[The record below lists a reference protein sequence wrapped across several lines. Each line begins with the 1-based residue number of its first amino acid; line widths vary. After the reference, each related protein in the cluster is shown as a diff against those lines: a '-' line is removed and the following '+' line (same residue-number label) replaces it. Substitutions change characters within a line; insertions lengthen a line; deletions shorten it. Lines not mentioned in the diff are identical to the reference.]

1 MVSPILELTNINKS
15 FGHVHAN
22 KNINLTINKGTI
34 HGIIGENGA
43 GKSTLMS
50 IVFGLYQANS
60 GKIKINE
67 KEIKLKSPRD
77 SILNGIGMVHQ
88 HFMLVENFTVL
99 ENIILGF
106 EGETVFGEKLETAK
120 KDLEKLCETYNFN
133 IDLDATI
140 SDLSVGFRQ
149 RVEIL
154 KSLYRGAEILIL
166 DEPTGV
172 LTPQEVDELFKILRS
187 LKEEGKTIVLITHK
201 LIEIMDLT
209 SEVSVMR
216 QGEMVGHTKTQDTN
230 KEKLAEMMV
239 GRNVLLRVDKTE
251 IKKGDPIFRVNEL
264 SVKDD
269 LDVTRVKN
277 VNLEICSGEIL
288 GIAGVTG
295 NGQTELLEAL
305 SGIRKVESGNIRLF
319 GEKISDKHSFLN
331 PRMLKARGLAHVPE
345 DRQRMG
351 LIGDFKAYENLI
363 FGYHDQE
370 PFSKSSILNHKEI
383 TEYSNRV
390 MQEYDV
396 RPNSPNLITSNFSG
410 GNQQKI
416 ILSRELNEN
425 PKVLLVGQPTRGV
438 DIGAIEFIHQRLI
451 NMRDKGAAILLASV
465 ELDEILSLSDRIIVM
480 FDGKIVGEKINKN
493 ITDRELG
500 LLMAGVTE
508 WAILLLI
515 NQRYLG
521 GYLT

>member
-1 MVSPILELTNINKS
+1 MVSPILELKDINKS

-22 KNINLTINKGTI
+22 KNINLQINKGTI

-50 IVFGLYQANS
+50 IVFGLYQADS
-60 GKIKINE
+60 GTIKING

-77 SILNGIGMVHQ
+77 SILSGIGMVHQ
-88 HFMLVENFTVL
+88 HFMLVENFSVL

-106 EGETVFGEKLETAK
+106 EGELVFGKNLEKAK
-120 KDLEKLCETYNFN
+120 KDLKNLCDTYKLN
-133 IDLDATI
+133 IDLESTI

-201 LIEIMDLT
+201 LNEIMDLT

-216 QGEMVGHTKTQDTN
+216 QGEMVGHKKTESTN
-230 KEKLAEMMV
+230 KEDLAEMMV
-239 GRNVLLRVDKTE
+239 GRSVLLRINKSATKPGNAVFSVRDL
-251 IKKGDPIFRVNEL
+251 V
-264 SVKDD
+264 VKDD

-277 VNLEICSGEIL
+277 VNLDIHEGEIL
-288 GIAGVTG
+288 GLAGVTG

-305 SGIRKVESGNIRLF
+305 SGIRKIESGEIQLF
-319 GEKISDKHSFLN
+319 NETISNKSNFFDPKSLKEK
-331 PRMLKARGLAHVPE
+331 GLAHVPE

-351 LIGDFKAYENLI
+351 LVTDFKAYENLI
-363 FGYHDQE
+363 FGYHHQE
-370 PFSKSSILNHKEI
+370 PFSKSSVLKEKEI
-383 TEYSNRV
+383 LSFSKKV
-390 MQEYDV
+390 MEEYDV
-396 RPNSPNLITSNFSG
+396 RPRSANLITSNFSG
-410 GNQQKI
+410 VNQQKI

-451 NMRDKGAAILLASV
+451 DMRDKGAAILLVSV
-465 ELDEILSLSDRIIVM
+465 ELEEVLSLSDRIIVM
-480 FDGKIVGEKINKN
+480 FDGNIVGEKINKDV
-493 ITDRELG
+493 TDRELG
-500 LLMAGVTE
+500 LLMAGV
-508 WAILLLI
+508 A
-515 NQRYLG
+515 
-521 GYLT
+521 

>member
-22 KNINLTINKGTI
+22 KNINLKINKGTI
-34 HGIIGENGA
+34 HGIIGENGD

-60 GKIKINE
+60 GTIKVNG
-67 KEIKLKSPRD
+67 KEINLRSPKD
-77 SILNGIGMVHQ
+77 SIINGIGMVHQ

-106 EGETVFGEKLETAK
+106 EGELVFGKNLEKAK
-120 KDLEKLCETYNFN
+120 KDLKNLCDTYKLN
-133 IDLDATI
+133 IDLNSTI

-201 LIEIMDLT
+201 LNEIMDLT

-216 QGEMVGHTKTQDTN
+216 QGEVVGHTKTTDTN

-239 GRNVLLRVDKTE
+239 GRSVLLRLNKAE
-251 IKKGDPIFRVNEL
+251 AKLGDVVFKVENL
-264 SVKDD
+264 TVKDD

-277 VNLEICSGEIL
+277 VNFEIRSGEIL
-288 GIAGVTG
+288 GLAGVTG

-305 SGIRKVESGNIRLF
+305 SGIRNVESGAIYLND
-319 GEKISDKHSFLN
+319 EKISDKDNLLD
-331 PRMLKARGLAHVPE
+331 PRELKEKGLAHVPE

-351 LIGDFKAYENLI
+351 LVTDFKAYENLI

-370 PFSKSSILNHKEI
+370 PYSKSSILRDGDILSFSKK
-383 TEYSNRV
+383 V
-390 MQEYDV
+390 MEEYDV
-396 RPNSPNLITSNFSG
+396 RPRSPQLITSNFSG
-410 GNQQKI
+410 GYQQKI

-425 PKVLLVGQPTRGV
+425 PKILLVGQPTRGV

-451 NMRDKGAAILLASV
+451 DMRDKGAAILLVSV
-465 ELDEILSLSDRIIVM
+465 ELDEVLSLSDRILVM
-480 FDGKIVGEKINKN
+480 FDGNIVGERVNKDV
-493 ITDRELG
+493 TDRDLG
-500 LLMAGVTE
+500 LLMAGV
-508 WAILLLI
+508 A
-515 NQRYLG
+515 
-521 GYLT
+521 

>member
-1 MVSPILELTNINKS
+1 MVSPILELSNINKS

-22 KNINLTINKGTI
+22 KNINLQINKGTI

-60 GKIKINE
+60 GTIKING
-67 KEIKLKSPRD
+67 KEINLKSPRD
-77 SILNGIGMVHQ
+77 SIINGIGMVHQ

-106 EGETVFGEKLETAK
+106 EGETVFGEKLQKAK
-120 KDLEKLCETYNFN
+120 QDLEKLCQAYNFN

-172 LTPQEVDELFKILRS
+172 LTPQEVDELFKILRA

-216 QGEMVGHTKTQDTN
+216 QGEMVGHTKTEDTN
-230 KEKLAEMMV
+230 KEQLAEMMV
-239 GRNVLLRVDKTE
+239 GRSVLLRVDKKE
-251 IKKGDPIFRVNEL
+251 IKKGETIFQVNNL

-269 LDVTRVKN
+269 LDVTRVKD
-277 VNLEICSGEIL
+277 VSLEIRSGEIL

-305 SGIRKVESGNIRLF
+305 SGIRKVESGKIELF
-319 GEKISDKHSFLN
+319 GEKISDQDNFLN
-331 PRMLKARGLAHVPE
+331 PRLLKQKGLAHVPE

-351 LIGDFKAYENLI
+351 LITDFKAHENLI

-370 PFSKSSILNHKEI
+370 PFSKSSILNNREI
-383 TEYSNRV
+383 TQYSNKV

-451 NMRDKGAAILLASV
+451 DMRDRGAAILLASV

-480 FDGKIVGEKINKN
+480 FDGKIVGEKENKN
-493 ITDRELG
+493 VTERELG
-500 LLMAGVTE
+500 LLMAGV
-508 WAILLLI
+508 A
-515 NQRYLG
+515 
-521 GYLT
+521 

>member
-1 MVSPILELTNINKS
+1 MVSPILELKNINKS
-15 FGHVHAN
+15 FGHVQAN
-22 KNINLTINKGTI
+22 KNINLTIKKGTI

-50 IVFGLYQANS
+50 IVYGLYQADTGSINVS
-60 GKIKINE
+60 G
-67 KEIKLKSPRD
+67 KEIKLRSPRD
-77 SILNGIGMVHQ
+77 SIESGIGMVHQ
-88 HFMLVENFTVL
+88 HFMLVENFTVI
-99 ENIILGF
+99 ENIVLGF
-106 EGETVFGEKLETAK
+106 EGEFVFGKKLEKAK
-120 KDLEKLCETYNFN
+120 EDLQKLCETYKLN
-133 IDLDATI
+133 IDLDSVI

-154 KSLYRGAEILIL
+154 KSLYRGAEIFIL

-201 LIEIMDLT
+201 LNEIMDLT

-216 QGEMVGHTKTQDTN
+216 QGEVVGHTKTTDTN

-239 GRNVLLRVDKTE
+239 GRSVLLRLNKAE
-251 IKKGDPIFRVNEL
+251 AKLGDVVFKVENL
-264 SVKDD
+264 TVKDD

-277 VNLEICSGEIL
+277 VNFEIRSGEIL
-288 GIAGVTG
+288 GLAGVTG

-305 SGIRKVESGNIRLF
+305 SGIRKVESGAIYLND
-319 GEKISDKHSFLN
+319 EKISDKDNLLD
-331 PRMLKARGLAHVPE
+331 PRELKEKGLAHVPE

-351 LIGDFKAYENLI
+351 LVTDFKAYENLI

-370 PFSKSSILNHKEI
+370 PYSKSSILRDGDILSFSKK
-383 TEYSNRV
+383 V
-390 MQEYDV
+390 MEEYDV
-396 RPNSPNLITSNFSG
+396 RPRSPQLITSNFSG

-425 PKVLLVGQPTRGV
+425 PKILLVGQPTRGV

-451 NMRDKGAAILLASV
+451 DMRDKGTAILLVSV
-465 ELDEILSLSDRIIVM
+465 ELDEVLSLSDRILVM
-480 FDGKIVGEKINKN
+480 FDGNIVGERINKDV
-493 ITDRELG
+493 TDRELG
-500 LLMAGVTE
+500 LLMAGV
-508 WAILLLI
+508 A
-515 NQRYLG
+515 
-521 GYLT
+521 

>member
-1 MVSPILELTNINKS
+1 MVSPILELKNINKS
-15 FGHVHAN
+15 FGHVQAN
-22 KNINLTINKGTI
+22 KNINLTIKKGTI

-50 IVFGLYQANS
+50 IVYGLYQADTGSINVS
-60 GKIKINE
+60 G
-67 KEIKLKSPRD
+67 KEIKLRSPRD
-77 SILNGIGMVHQ
+77 SIESGIGMVHQ
-88 HFMLVENFTVL
+88 HFMLVENFTVI
-99 ENIILGF
+99 ENIVLGF
-106 EGETVFGEKLETAK
+106 EGEFVFGKKLEKAK
-120 KDLEKLCETYNFN
+120 EDLQNLCETYKLN
-133 IDLDATI
+133 IDLDSVI

-154 KSLYRGAEILIL
+154 KSLYRGAEIFIL

-201 LIEIMDLT
+201 LNEIMDLT

-216 QGEMVGHTKTQDTN
+216 QGEVVGHTKTTDTN

-239 GRNVLLRVDKTE
+239 GRSVLLRLNKSE
-251 IKKGDPIFRVNEL
+251 AKLGDVVFKVENL
-264 SVKDD
+264 TVKDD

-277 VNLEICSGEIL
+277 VNFEIRSGEIL
-288 GIAGVTG
+288 GLAGVTG

-305 SGIRKVESGNIRLF
+305 SGIRKVESGAIYLND
-319 GEKISDKHSFLN
+319 EKISDKDNLLD
-331 PRMLKARGLAHVPE
+331 PRELKEKGLAHVPE

-351 LIGDFKAYENLI
+351 LVTDFKAYENLI

-370 PFSKSSILNHKEI
+370 PYSKSSILRDGDILSFSKK
-383 TEYSNRV
+383 V
-390 MQEYDV
+390 MEEYDV
-396 RPNSPNLITSNFSG
+396 RPRSPQLITSNFSG

-425 PKVLLVGQPTRGV
+425 PKILLVGQPTRGV

-451 NMRDKGAAILLASV
+451 DMRDKGAAILLVSV
-465 ELDEILSLSDRIIVM
+465 ELDEVLSLSDRILVM
-480 FDGKIVGEKINKN
+480 FDGNIVGERINKDV
-493 ITDRELG
+493 TDRELG
-500 LLMAGVTE
+500 LLMAGV
-508 WAILLLI
+508 A
-515 NQRYLG
+515 
-521 GYLT
+521 

>member
-1 MVSPILELTNINKS
+1 MVSPILELSNINKS

-22 KNINLTINKGTI
+22 KNINLQINKGTI

-60 GKIKINE
+60 GKIKING
-67 KEIKLKSPRD
+67 KEINLKSPRD
-77 SILNGIGMVHQ
+77 SIINGIGMVHQ

-106 EGETVFGEKLETAK
+106 EGETVFGEKLQNAK
-120 KDLEKLCETYNFN
+120 QDLEKLCQAYNFN

-172 LTPQEVDELFKILRS
+172 LTPQEVDELFKILRA

-216 QGEMVGHTKTQDTN
+216 QGEMVGHTKTEDTN
-230 KEKLAEMMV
+230 KEQLAEMMV
-239 GRNVLLRVDKTE
+239 GRSVLLRVDKKE
-251 IKKGDPIFRVNEL
+251 IKKGETIFQVNNL

-269 LDVTRVKN
+269 LDVTRVKD
-277 VNLEICSGEIL
+277 VSLEIRSGEIL

-305 SGIRKVESGNIRLF
+305 SGIRKVESGKIELF
-319 GEKISDKHSFLN
+319 GEKISDQDNFLN
-331 PRMLKARGLAHVPE
+331 PRLLKQKGLAHVPE

-351 LIGDFKAYENLI
+351 LITDFKAHENLI

-370 PFSKSSILNHKEI
+370 PFSKSSILNNREI
-383 TEYSNRV
+383 TEYSNKV

-451 NMRDKGAAILLASV
+451 DMRDRGAAILLASV

-480 FDGKIVGEKINKN
+480 FDGKIVGEKENKN
-493 ITDRELG
+493 VTERELG
-500 LLMAGVTE
+500 LLMAGV
-508 WAILLLI
+508 A
-515 NQRYLG
+515 
-521 GYLT
+521 

>member
-1 MVSPILELTNINKS
+1 MVSPILQLTNINKS
-15 FGHVHAN
+15 FGHVQAN
-22 KNINLTINKGTI
+22 KNINLIINKGTI

-50 IVFGLYQANS
+50 IVYGLYQADS
-60 GKIKINE
+60 GTIKVND

-77 SILNGIGMVHQ
+77 SIENGIGMVHQ

-99 ENIILGF
+99 ENIVLGF
-106 EGETVFGEKLETAK
+106 EGEVVFGKN
-120 KDLEKLCETYNFN
+120 LEKAKIDLKNLCETYNLN
-133 IDLDATI
+133 VDLDSVI

-154 KSLYRGAEILIL
+154 KSLYRGAEVFIL

-201 LIEIMDLT
+201 LNEIMDLT

-216 QGEMVGHTKTQDTN
+216 QGEVVGHTKTQTTN
-230 KEKLAEMMV
+230 REKLAEMMV
-239 GRNVLLRVDKTE
+239 GRSVLLRINKSN
-251 IKKGDPIFRVNEL
+251 KQKGNVAFKVENL
-264 SVKDD
+264 TVKDD

-277 VNLEICSGEIL
+277 VNIEIHEGEIL
-288 GIAGVTG
+288 GLAGVTG

-305 SGIRKVESGNIRLF
+305 SGIRKVESGEIYLN
-319 GEKISDKHSFLN
+319 GEKISDSSDLLN
-331 PRMLKARGLAHVPE
+331 PRELKEKGLAHVPE

-351 LIGDFKAYENLI
+351 LVTDFKAYENLI

-370 PFSKSSILNHKEI
+370 PYSKSSIMKDNKI
-383 TEYSNRV
+383 IDYSKKV
-390 MQEYDV
+390 MKDYDV
-396 RPNSPNLITSNFSG
+396 RPRSPHLITSNFSG
-410 GNQQKI
+410 GNQQKL

-451 NMRDKGAAILLASV
+451 DMRDKGAAILLVSV
-465 ELDEILSLSDRIIVM
+465 ELEEVLSLSDRIVVM
-480 FDGKIVGEKINKN
+480 FDGNIVGEKINKDV
-493 ITDRELG
+493 TDRELG
-500 LLMAGVTE
+500 LLMAGVV
-508 WAILLLI
+508 
-515 NQRYLG
+515 
-521 GYLT
+521 

>member
-1 MVSPILELTNINKS
+1 MVSPILELKNISKS
-15 FGHVHAN
+15 FGHVQAN
-22 KNINLTINKGTI
+22 KNINLTINRGTI

-60 GKIKINE
+60 GSIKVNG
-67 KEIKLKSPRD
+67 KEIKLKSPKD
-77 SILNGIGMVHQ
+77 SIINGIGMVHQ

-106 EGETVFGEKLETAK
+106 EGELVFGKNLEKAK
-120 KDLEKLCETYNFN
+120 KDLKNLCDTYKLN
-133 IDLDATI
+133 IDLNSTI

-209 SEVSVMR
+209 TEVSVMR
-216 QGEMVGHTKTQDTN
+216 QGEMVGHTKTENTN
-230 KEKLAEMMV
+230 KEQLAEMMV
-239 GRNVLLRVDKTE
+239 GRSVLLRLDKSE
-251 IKKGDPIFRVNEL
+251 VKMGDVVFKVENL
-264 SVKDD
+264 NVKDD

-277 VNLEICSGEIL
+277 VNLEIRAGEIL
-288 GIAGVTG
+288 GLAGVTG

-305 SGIRKVESGNIRLF
+305 SGIRKVESGEIYLE
-319 GEKISDKHSFLN
+319 GKKISDSQNFLD
-331 PRMLKARGLAHVPE
+331 PRELKERGLAHVPE

-351 LIGDFKAYENLI
+351 LVTDFKAYENLI
-363 FGYHDQE
+363 FGYQDQQ
-370 PFSKSSILNHKEI
+370 PFSKSSILNHKDIISHSKKIME
-383 TEYSNRV
+383 
-390 MQEYDV
+390 EYDV
-396 RPNSPNLITSNFSG
+396 RPQSPNLITSNFSG

-451 NMRDKGAAILLASV
+451 DMRDRGAAILLVSV
-465 ELDEILSLSDRIIVM
+465 ELDEVLSLSDRIIVM
-480 FDGKIVGEKINKN
+480 FDGNIVGEKENKN
-493 ITDRELG
+493 VTDRELG
-500 LLMAGVTE
+500 LLMAGV
-508 WAILLLI
+508 A
-515 NQRYLG
+515 
-521 GYLT
+521 

>member
-1 MVSPILELTNINKS
+1 MVSPILELKNINKS
-15 FGHVHAN
+15 FGHVQAN
-22 KNINLTINKGTI
+22 KNINLTIKKGTI

-50 IVFGLYQANS
+50 IVYGLYQADTGSINVS
-60 GKIKINE
+60 G
-67 KEIKLKSPRD
+67 KEIKLRSPRD
-77 SILNGIGMVHQ
+77 SIESGIGMVHQ
-88 HFMLVENFTVL
+88 HFMLVENFNVL
-99 ENIILGF
+99 ENIVLGF
-106 EGETVFGEKLETAK
+106 EGEFVFGKKLEKAK
-120 KDLEKLCETYNFN
+120 EDLQKLCETYKLN
-133 IDLDATI
+133 IDLESVI

-154 KSLYRGAEILIL
+154 KSLYRGAEIFIL

-201 LIEIMDLT
+201 LNEIMDLT

-216 QGEMVGHTKTQDTN
+216 QGEVVGHTKTTDTN

-239 GRNVLLRVDKTE
+239 GRSVLLRLNKAEAKLGEVVFKVENLT
-251 IKKGDPIFRVNEL
+251 
-264 SVKDD
+264 VKDD

-277 VNLEICSGEIL
+277 VNLEIRAGEIL
-288 GIAGVTG
+288 GLAGVTG

-305 SGIRKVESGNIRLF
+305 SGIRKVESGAIYLND
-319 GEKISDKHSFLN
+319 EKISDKDNLLD
-331 PRMLKARGLAHVPE
+331 PRELKEKGLAHVPE

-351 LIGDFKAYENLI
+351 LVTDFKAYENLI

-370 PFSKSSILNHKEI
+370 PYSKSSILKDNDI
-383 TEYSNRV
+383 LSYSQKV
-390 MQEYDV
+390 MEEYDV
-396 RPNSPNLITSNFSG
+396 RPRSPQLITSNFSG

-425 PKVLLVGQPTRGV
+425 PKILLVGQPTRGV

-451 NMRDKGAAILLASV
+451 DMRDKGAAILLVSV
-465 ELDEILSLSDRIIVM
+465 ELDEVLSLSDRILVM
-480 FDGKIVGEKINKN
+480 FDGNIVGERINKDV
-493 ITDRELG
+493 TDRELG
-500 LLMAGVTE
+500 LLMAGV
-508 WAILLLI
+508 A
-515 NQRYLG
+515 
-521 GYLT
+521 

>member
-1 MVSPILELTNINKS
+1 MVSPILELKNISKS
-15 FGHVHAN
+15 FGHVQAN
-22 KNINLTINKGTI
+22 KNINLTINRGTI

-60 GKIKINE
+60 GSIKVNG
-67 KEIKLKSPRD
+67 KEIKLKSPKD
-77 SILNGIGMVHQ
+77 SIINGIGMVHQ

-106 EGETVFGEKLETAK
+106 EGELVFGKNLEKAK
-120 KDLEKLCETYNFN
+120 KDLKNLCDTYKLN
-133 IDLDATI
+133 IDLNSTI

-209 SEVSVMR
+209 TEVSVMR
-216 QGEMVGHTKTQDTN
+216 QGEMVGHTKTENTN
-230 KEKLAEMMV
+230 KEQLAEMMV
-239 GRNVLLRVDKTE
+239 GRSVLLRLDKSEVKT
-251 IKKGDPIFRVNEL
+251 GDLVFKVENL
-264 SVKDD
+264 TVKDD

-277 VNLEICSGEIL
+277 VNLEIRAGEIL
-288 GIAGVTG
+288 GLAGVTG

-305 SGIRKVESGNIRLF
+305 SGIRKVESGEIYLE
-319 GEKISDKHSFLN
+319 GKKISDSQNFLD
-331 PRMLKARGLAHVPE
+331 PRELKERGLAHVPE

-351 LIGDFKAYENLI
+351 LVTDFKAYENLI
-363 FGYHDQE
+363 FGYQDQQ
-370 PFSKSSILNHKEI
+370 PFSKSSILNHKDIISHSKKIME
-383 TEYSNRV
+383 
-390 MQEYDV
+390 EYDV
-396 RPNSPNLITSNFSG
+396 RPQSPNLITSNFSG

-451 NMRDKGAAILLASV
+451 DMRDRGAAILLVSV
-465 ELDEILSLSDRIIVM
+465 ELDEVLSLSDRIIVM
-480 FDGKIVGEKINKN
+480 FDGNIVGEKENKN
-493 ITDRELG
+493 VTDRELG
-500 LLMAGVTE
+500 LLMAGV
-508 WAILLLI
+508 A
-515 NQRYLG
+515 
-521 GYLT
+521 

>member
-1 MVSPILELTNINKS
+1 MVSPILQLTNINKS

-22 KNINLTINKGTI
+22 KDINLTINKGTI

-50 IVFGLYQANS
+50 IVYGLYQADS
-60 GKIKINE
+60 GIIKVND
-67 KEIKLKSPRD
+67 KVIKLKSPRD
-77 SILNGIGMVHQ
+77 SIENGIGMVHQ

-99 ENIILGF
+99 ENIVLGF
-106 EGETVFGEKLETAK
+106 EGEVVFGKN
-120 KDLEKLCETYNFN
+120 LEKAKIDLKNLCETYNLN
-133 IDLDATI
+133 VDLDSVI

-154 KSLYRGAEILIL
+154 KSLYRGAEVLIL

-201 LIEIMDLT
+201 LNEIMDLT

-216 QGEMVGHTKTQDTN
+216 QGEVVGHTKTENTN
-230 KEKLAEMMV
+230 REKLAEMMV
-239 GRNVLLRVDKTE
+239 GRSVLLRINKSNTQR
-251 IKKGDPIFRVNEL
+251 GDVAFKVENL

-277 VNLEICSGEIL
+277 VNLEIHAGEIL
-288 GIAGVTG
+288 GLAGVTG

-305 SGIRKVESGNIRLF
+305 SGIRKVESGEIFLN
-319 GEKISDKHSFLN
+319 GEKISDSSALLN
-331 PRMLKARGLAHVPE
+331 PRELKEKGLAHIPE

-351 LIGDFKAYENLI
+351 LVTDFKAYENLI

-370 PFSKSSILNHKEI
+370 PYSKSSIMRENKILD
-383 TEYSNRV
+383 YSKRV
-390 MQEYDV
+390 MEEYDV
-396 RPNSPNLITSNFSG
+396 RPRSPHLMTSNFSG
-410 GNQQKI
+410 GNQQKL

-425 PKVLLVGQPTRGV
+425 PKVLLIGQPTRGV

-451 NMRDKGAAILLASV
+451 DMRDKGAAILLVSV
-465 ELDEILSLSDRIIVM
+465 ELEEVLSLSDRIVVM
-480 FDGKIVGEKINKN
+480 FDGNIVGERVNKDV
-493 ITDRELG
+493 TDRELG
-500 LLMAGVTE
+500 LLMAGV
-508 WAILLLI
+508 A
-515 NQRYLG
+515 
-521 GYLT
+521 

>member
-1 MVSPILELTNINKS
+1 MASPILELSNINKS
-15 FGHVHAN
+15 FGHVQAN
-22 KNINLTINKGTI
+22 KDVTLTINKGTI

-50 IVFGLYQANS
+50 IVYGFYQADS
-60 GKIKINE
+60 GTISINGKKIN
-67 KEIKLKSPRD
+67 LKSPRD
-77 SILNGIGMVHQ
+77 SIVSGIGMVHQ

-106 EGETVFGEKLETAK
+106 EGELVFGKKLEKAK
-120 KDLEKLCETYNFN
+120 KNLKNLCETYKLN
-133 IDLDATI
+133 IDLDSVI

-187 LKEEGKTIVLITHK
+187 LQQEGKTIVLITHK
-201 LIEIMDLT
+201 LNEIMDLT

-216 QGEMVGHTKTQDTN
+216 QGEMVGHKKTESTN

-239 GRNVLLRVDKTE
+239 GRSVLLRINKTE
-251 IKKGDPIFRVNEL
+251 AKKGDVVFRVNNL
-264 SVKDD
+264 QVKDS
-269 LDVTRVKN
+269 LDVMRVKD
-277 VNLEICSGEIL
+277 VNLEIHEGEIL
-288 GIAGVTG
+288 GLAGVTG

-305 SGIRKVESGNIRLF
+305 SGIRKIESGEIQLF
-319 GEKISDKHSFLN
+319 NEIISNQNNFLN
-331 PRMLKARGLAHVPE
+331 PKDLKEKGLAHVPE

-351 LIGDFKAYENLI
+351 LITDFKAYENLI
-363 FGYHDQE
+363 FGYHHQE
-370 PFSKSSILNHKEI
+370 RFSKSSILKEKDI
-383 TEYSNRV
+383 LTYSEKV
-390 MQEYDV
+390 MEEYDV
-396 RPNSPNLITSNFSG
+396 RPQSPNLITSNFSG

-451 NMRDKGAAILLASV
+451 DMRNKGTAILLVSV
-465 ELDEILSLSDRIIVM
+465 ELEEVLSLSDRIVVM
-480 FDGKIVGEKINKN
+480 FDGKIVGERVNKN
-493 ITDRELG
+493 VTDREIG
-500 LLMAGVTE
+500 LLMAGI
-508 WAILLLI
+508 A
-515 NQRYLG
+515 
-521 GYLT
+521 

>member
-1 MVSPILELTNINKS
+1 MVSPILELKNINKS
-15 FGHVHAN
+15 FGHVLAN

-60 GKIKINE
+60 GTIKVNA
-67 KEIKLKSPRD
+67 KEINLRSPKD
-77 SILNGIGMVHQ
+77 SIVNGIGMVHQ

-106 EGETVFGEKLETAK
+106 EDELVFGKNLEKAK
-120 KDLEKLCETYNFN
+120 KDLKNLCDTYKLN
-133 IDLDATI
+133 IDLNSTI

-187 LKEEGKTIVLITHK
+187 LNEEGKTIVLITHK

-216 QGEMVGHTKTQDTN
+216 QGEMVGHIKTKDTN
-230 KEKLAEMMV
+230 KEQLAEMMV
-239 GRNVLLRVDKTE
+239 GRSVLLRLDKSEVKT
-251 IKKGDPIFRVNEL
+251 GDVVFKVEDL
-264 SVKDD
+264 TVKDD

-277 VNLEICSGEIL
+277 VNLEIRAGEIL
-288 GIAGVTG
+288 GLAGVTG

-305 SGIRKVESGNIRLF
+305 SGIRKIESGEIYLEGN
-319 GEKISDKHSFLN
+319 KISDSQNSLN
-331 PRMLKARGLAHVPE
+331 PRELKEKGLAHVPE

-351 LIGDFKAYENLI
+351 LVTDFKAYENLI
-363 FGYHDQE
+363 FGYHDQQ
-370 PFSKSSILNHKEI
+370 PFSKSSILNHKDI
-383 TEYSNRV
+383 ISHSKKI
-390 MQEYDV
+390 MAEYDV
-396 RPNSPNLITSNFSG
+396 RPQSPNLTTSNFSG

-416 ILSRELNEN
+416 ILSRELNEK

-451 NMRDKGAAILLASV
+451 DMRDRGAAILLVSV
-465 ELDEILSLSDRIIVM
+465 ELDEVISLSDRIVVM
-480 FDGKIVGEKINKN
+480 FDGKIVGEKENKN
-493 ITDRELG
+493 VTDRELG
-500 LLMAGVTE
+500 LLMAGVV
-508 WAILLLI
+508 
-515 NQRYLG
+515 
-521 GYLT
+521 

>member
-1 MVSPILELTNINKS
+1 MVSPILELKNINKS
-15 FGHVHAN
+15 FGHVQAN
-22 KNINLTINKGTI
+22 KNINLKITQGTI

-50 IVFGLYQANS
+50 IVYGLYQADS
-60 GKIKINE
+60 GTISVSG

-77 SILNGIGMVHQ
+77 SIESGIGMVHQ

-99 ENIILGF
+99 ENIVLGF
-106 EGETVFGEKLETAK
+106 EGEFVFGEKLKKAK
-120 KDLEKLCETYNFN
+120 QDLKNLCDTYKLN
-133 IDLDATI
+133 IDLDSVI

-154 KSLYRGAEILIL
+154 KSLYRGAEIFIL

-201 LIEIMDLT
+201 LNEIMDLT

-216 QGEMVGHTKTQDTN
+216 QGEVVGHTKTTDTN

-239 GRNVLLRVDKTE
+239 GRSVLLRLNKAEAKLGEVVFKVENLT
-251 IKKGDPIFRVNEL
+251 
-264 SVKDD
+264 VKDD

-277 VNLEICSGEIL
+277 VNLEIRAGEIL
-288 GIAGVTG
+288 GLAGVTG

-305 SGIRKVESGNIRLF
+305 SGIRKVESGAIYLND
-319 GEKISDKHSFLN
+319 EKISDKDNLLD
-331 PRMLKARGLAHVPE
+331 PRELKEKGLAHVPE

-351 LIGDFKAYENLI
+351 LVTDFKAYENLI

-370 PFSKSSILNHKEI
+370 PYSKSSILKDNDI
-383 TEYSNRV
+383 LSYSQKV
-390 MQEYDV
+390 MEEYDV
-396 RPNSPNLITSNFSG
+396 RPRSPQLITSNFSG

-425 PKVLLVGQPTRGV
+425 PKILLVGQPTRGV

-451 NMRDKGAAILLASV
+451 DMRDKGAAILLVSV
-465 ELDEILSLSDRIIVM
+465 ELDEVLSLSDRILVM
-480 FDGKIVGEKINKN
+480 FDGNIVGERINKDV
-493 ITDRELG
+493 TDRELG
-500 LLMAGVTE
+500 LLMAGV
-508 WAILLLI
+508 A
-515 NQRYLG
+515 
-521 GYLT
+521 

>member
-1 MVSPILELTNINKS
+1 MVSPILELKNINKS
-15 FGHVHAN
+15 FGHVQAN
-22 KNINLTINKGTI
+22 KNINLIINQGTI

-50 IVFGLYQANS
+50 IVYGLYQADSGSISVS
-60 GKIKINE
+60 GK
-67 KEIKLKSPRD
+67 EIQLKSPRD
-77 SILNGIGMVHQ
+77 SIESGIGMVHQ

-106 EGETVFGEKLETAK
+106 EGELVFGHKLKKAK
-120 KDLEKLCETYNFN
+120 EDLKNLCDTYKLN
-133 IDLDATI
+133 IDLDSVI

-154 KSLYRGAEILIL
+154 KSLYRGAEIFIL

-201 LIEIMDLT
+201 LNEIMDLT

-216 QGEMVGHTKTQDTN
+216 QGEVVGHTKTSDTN

-239 GRNVLLRVDKTE
+239 GRSVLLRLNKEDAKL
-251 IKKGDPIFRVNEL
+251 GDVVFKVENL
-264 SVKDD
+264 TVKDD

-277 VNLEICSGEIL
+277 VSFEIRSGEIL
-288 GIAGVTG
+288 GLAGVTG

-305 SGIRKVESGNIRLF
+305 SGIRKVESGNIYLND
-319 GEKISDKHSFLN
+319 EKVSDKENLLD
-331 PRMLKARGLAHVPE
+331 PRKLKEKGLAHVPE

-351 LIGDFKAYENLI
+351 LVTDFKAYENLI

-370 PFSKSSILNHKEI
+370 PYSKSSILRDSDII
-383 TEYSNRV
+383 TYSKKV
-390 MQEYDV
+390 MEEYDV
-396 RPNSPNLITSNFSG
+396 RPRSPQLITSNFSG

-416 ILSRELNEN
+416 ILSRELNES
-425 PKVLLVGQPTRGV
+425 PKILLVGQPTRGV

-451 NMRDKGAAILLASV
+451 DMRDKGAAILLVSV
-465 ELDEILSLSDRIIVM
+465 ELDEVLSLSDRILVM
-480 FDGKIVGEKINKN
+480 FDGNIVGERINKDV
-493 ITDRELG
+493 TDRELG
-500 LLMAGVTE
+500 LLMAGV
-508 WAILLLI
+508 A
-515 NQRYLG
+515 
-521 GYLT
+521 

>member
-1 MVSPILELTNINKS
+1 MVSPILQLTNVSKS
-15 FGHVHAN
+15 FGHVQAN

-50 IVFGLYQANS
+50 IVYGLYQADS
-60 GKIKINE
+60 GTIKVNE

-77 SILNGIGMVHQ
+77 SIENGIGMVHQ

-99 ENIILGF
+99 ENIVLGF
-106 EGETVFGEKLETAK
+106 EGEIIFGKN
-120 KDLEKLCETYNFN
+120 LEKAKIDLKNLCETYNLN
-133 IDLDATI
+133 VDLESVI

-154 KSLYRGAEILIL
+154 KSLYRGAEVFIL

-201 LIEIMDLT
+201 LNEIMDLT

-216 QGEMVGHTKTQDTN
+216 QGEIVGHTKTETTN
-230 KEKLAEMMV
+230 REKLAEMMV
-239 GRNVLLRVDKTE
+239 GRSVLLRINKSKTQR
-251 IKKGDPIFRVNEL
+251 GDVAFRVENL
-264 SVKDD
+264 TVKDD

-277 VNLEICSGEIL
+277 INLEIHAGEIL
-288 GIAGVTG
+288 GLAGVTG

-305 SGIRKVESGNIRLF
+305 SGIRKVESGEIFLN
-319 GEKISDKHSFLN
+319 GEKISDSSELLN
-331 PRMLKARGLAHVPE
+331 PRELKEKGLAHIPE

-351 LIGDFKAYENLI
+351 LVTDFKASENLI

-370 PFSKSSILNHKEI
+370 PYSKSSIMNQNKIL
-383 TEYSNRV
+383 EYSTRV
-390 MQEYDV
+390 MEEYDV
-396 RPNSPNLITSNFSG
+396 RPRSPHLMTSNFSG
-410 GNQQKI
+410 GNQQKL

-425 PKVLLVGQPTRGV
+425 PKILLIGQPTRGV

-451 NMRDKGAAILLASV
+451 DMRDKGAAILLVSV
-465 ELDEILSLSDRIIVM
+465 ELEEILSLSDRIAVM
-480 FDGKIVGEKINKN
+480 FDGKIVGERLNEDV
-493 ITDRELG
+493 TDRELG
-500 LLMAGVTE
+500 LLMAGV
-508 WAILLLI
+508 A
-515 NQRYLG
+515 
-521 GYLT
+521 

>member
-1 MVSPILELTNINKS
+1 MVSPILELKNISKS
-15 FGHVHAN
+15 FGHVQAN
-22 KNINLTINKGTI
+22 KNINLTINRGTI

-60 GKIKINE
+60 GSIKVNG
-67 KEIKLKSPRD
+67 KEIKLKSPKD
-77 SILNGIGMVHQ
+77 SIINGIGMVHQ

-106 EGETVFGEKLETAK
+106 EGELVFGKNLEKAK
-120 KDLEKLCETYNFN
+120 KDLKNLCDTYKLN
-133 IDLDATI
+133 IDLNSTI

-209 SEVSVMR
+209 TEVSVMR
-216 QGEMVGHTKTQDTN
+216 QGEMVGHTKTENTN
-230 KEKLAEMMV
+230 KEQLAEMMV
-239 GRNVLLRVDKTE
+239 GRSVLLRLDKSEVKT
-251 IKKGDPIFRVNEL
+251 GDIVFKVENL
-264 SVKDD
+264 TVKDD

-277 VNLEICSGEIL
+277 VNLEIRAGEIL
-288 GIAGVTG
+288 GLAGVTG

-305 SGIRKVESGNIRLF
+305 SGIRKVESGEIYLE
-319 GEKISDKHSFLN
+319 GKKISDSQNFLD
-331 PRMLKARGLAHVPE
+331 PRELKERGLAHVPE

-351 LIGDFKAYENLI
+351 LVTDFKAYENLI
-363 FGYHDQE
+363 FGYQDQQ
-370 PFSKSSILNHKEI
+370 PFSKSSILNHRDIISHSKKIME
-383 TEYSNRV
+383 
-390 MQEYDV
+390 EYDV
-396 RPNSPNLITSNFSG
+396 RPQSPNLITSNFSG

-451 NMRDKGAAILLASV
+451 DMRDRGAAMLLVSV
-465 ELDEILSLSDRIIVM
+465 ELDEVLSLSDRIIVM
-480 FDGKIVGEKINKN
+480 FDGNIVGEKENKN
-493 ITDRELG
+493 VTDRELG
-500 LLMAGVTE
+500 LLMAGV
-508 WAILLLI
+508 A
-515 NQRYLG
+515 
-521 GYLT
+521 

>member
-1 MVSPILELTNINKS
+1 MVSPILQLTNINKS

-22 KNINLTINKGTI
+22 KDINLTINKGTI

-50 IVFGLYQANS
+50 IVYGLYQADS
-60 GKIKINE
+60 GTIKVND
-67 KEIKLKSPRD
+67 KVIKLKSPRE
-77 SILNGIGMVHQ
+77 SIENGIGMVHQ

-99 ENIILGF
+99 ENIVLGF
-106 EGETVFGEKLETAK
+106 EGEVVFGKN
-120 KDLEKLCETYNFN
+120 LEKAKIDLKNLCETYNLN
-133 IDLDATI
+133 VDLDSII

-154 KSLYRGAEILIL
+154 KSLYRGAEVFIL

-201 LIEIMDLT
+201 LNEIMDLT

-216 QGEMVGHTKTQDTN
+216 QGEVVGHTKTENTN
-230 KEKLAEMMV
+230 REKLAEMMV
-239 GRNVLLRVDKTE
+239 GRSVLLRINKSNTQR
-251 IKKGDPIFRVNEL
+251 GDVAFKVENL

-277 VNLEICSGEIL
+277 VNLEIHAGEIL
-288 GIAGVTG
+288 GLAGVTG

-305 SGIRKVESGNIRLF
+305 SGIRKVESGEIFLN
-319 GEKISDKHSFLN
+319 GEKISDSSALLN
-331 PRMLKARGLAHVPE
+331 PRELKEKGLAHIPE

-351 LIGDFKAYENLI
+351 LVTDFKAYENLI

-370 PFSKSSILNHKEI
+370 PYSKSSIMRENKILD
-383 TEYSNRV
+383 YSKRV
-390 MQEYDV
+390 MEEYDV
-396 RPNSPNLITSNFSG
+396 RPRSPHLMTSNFSG
-410 GNQQKI
+410 GNQQKL

-425 PKVLLVGQPTRGV
+425 PKVLLIGQPTRGV

-451 NMRDKGAAILLASV
+451 DMRDKGAAILLVSV
-465 ELDEILSLSDRIIVM
+465 ELEEVLSLSDRIVVM
-480 FDGKIVGEKINKN
+480 FDGNIVGERVNKDV
-493 ITDRELG
+493 TDRELG
-500 LLMAGVTE
+500 LLMAGV
-508 WAILLLI
+508 A
-515 NQRYLG
+515 
-521 GYLT
+521 

>member
-1 MVSPILELTNINKS
+1 MVSPILELKNINKS
-15 FGHVHAN
+15 FGHVQAN
-22 KNINLTINKGTI
+22 KNINLIINQGTI

-50 IVFGLYQANS
+50 IVYGLYQADS
-60 GKIKINE
+60 GSIRVNG
-67 KEIKLKSPRD
+67 KEVKLKSPRD
-77 SILNGIGMVHQ
+77 SIESGIGMVHQ

-106 EGETVFGEKLETAK
+106 EGELVFGHKLKKAK
-120 KDLEKLCETYNFN
+120 EDLKNLCDNYKLN
-133 IDLDATI
+133 IDLDSVI

-154 KSLYRGAEILIL
+154 KSLYRGAEIFIL

-201 LIEIMDLT
+201 LNEIMDLT

-216 QGEMVGHTKTQDTN
+216 QGEVVGHTKTSDTN

-239 GRNVLLRVDKTE
+239 GRSVLLRLNKEDAKP
-251 IKKGDPIFRVNEL
+251 GDVVFKVENL
-264 SVKDD
+264 TVKDD
-269 LDVTRVKN
+269 LNVTRVKN
-277 VNLEICSGEIL
+277 VSFEIRSGEIL
-288 GIAGVTG
+288 GLAGVTG

-305 SGIRKVESGNIRLF
+305 SGIRKVESGNIYLND
-319 GEKISDKHSFLN
+319 EKISDKENLLD
-331 PRMLKARGLAHVPE
+331 PRKLKEKGLAHVPE

-351 LIGDFKAYENLI
+351 LVTDFKAYENLI

-370 PFSKSSILNHKEI
+370 PYSKSSIMKENQI
-383 TEYSNRV
+383 LDYSKKV
-390 MQEYDV
+390 MEEYDV
-396 RPNSPNLITSNFSG
+396 RPRSPNLITSNFSG
-410 GNQQKI
+410 GNQQKL

-425 PKVLLVGQPTRGV
+425 PKILLVGQPTRGV

-451 NMRDKGAAILLASV
+451 DMRDKGAAILLVSV
-465 ELDEILSLSDRIIVM
+465 ELEEVLSLSDRIVVM
-480 FDGKIVGEKINKN
+480 FDGNIVGERVNKDV
-493 ITDRELG
+493 TDRELG
-500 LLMAGVTE
+500 LLMAGV
-508 WAILLLI
+508 A
-515 NQRYLG
+515 
-521 GYLT
+521 